1 MNKKK
6 YFVEGMH
13 CPSCELYVESQFKDI
28 KGIKGIKAD
37 NSTQTVILDIEDSL
51 NTEQIIEDIN
61 KKMEGSGYKIK
72 TEIEKRESN
81 TNNLPLAF
89 TLALI
94 LLLLF
99 LFIQKLTIGESLFSK
114 ELSFPIIFMLGIL
127 ASLSSCMAVVGSLV
141 LSMSSVYAKEK
152 VGLKPMIF
160 FHIARIVGFF
170 LLGGVLGLLGSLF
183 ILSRSIEIGIGIIL
197 FVVMLILG
205 LNLLDISSFFR
216 KIEFTLPKTLSKGL
230 FVKNNISKT
239 FTPILLGAGTFFL
252 PCGFT
257 QAMQLNSVLSG
268 DFLQGGLIMLVFV
281 LGTFPVLFL
290 ISLGSKK
297 IAESTNSD
305 LFLKISGF
313 LVIFFAIYNLLGV
326 LIANGVIPPI
336 F

>member
-1 MNKKK
+1 MHKKK

-13 CPSCELYVESQFKDI
+13 CPSCELYVESQFKDV

-37 NSTQTVILDIEDSL
+37 NSTQTVILEIEDSV
-51 NTEQIIEDIN
+51 NTDEIINNIN

-72 TEIEKRESN
+72 TDIEKKQRN
-81 TNNLPLAF
+81 KNNLPLAF
-89 TLALI
+89 TIALI

-152 VGLKPMIF
+152 VGLKPMIL

-183 ILSRSIEIGIGIIL
+183 ILSSSVEIAIGIVL

-230 FVKNNISKT
+230 FVKSNISHT
-239 FTPILLGAGTFFL
+239 FTPIILGAGTFFL

-281 LGTFPVLFL
+281 LGTFPALFL

-305 LFLKISGF
+305 FFLRISGF

-326 LIANGVIPPI
+326 LIANGIIPPI

>member
-13 CPSCELYVESQFKDI
+13 CPSCELYIESQFKNI
-28 KGIKGIKAD
+28 KGIKSIKAE
-37 NSTQTVILDIEDSL
+37 NSTQTVILEIEDSID
-51 NTEQIIEDIN
+51 TEKIIADIN
-61 KKMEGSGYKIK
+61 KKMKGSGYKIK
-72 TEIEKRESN
+72 TEIEKKQSN
-81 TNNLPLAF
+81 TSNLPLAF

-99 LFIQKLTIGESLFSK
+99 LFIQKLTIGESFFSK
-114 ELSFPIIFMLGIL
+114 ELSFPIIFLLGIL
-127 ASLSSCMAVVGSLV
+127 ASISSCMAVVGSLV

-152 VGLKPMIF
+152 VGIKPMVL

-170 LLGGVLGLLGSLF
+170 LLGGILGIVGSLF
-183 ILSRSIEIGIGIIL
+183 ILSKGIELAIGITL
-197 FVVMLILG
+197 FIVMLILG
-205 LNLLDISSFFR
+205 LNLLDISTFFR
-216 KIEFTLPKTLSKGL
+216 KIEFTLPKTLSQGL
-230 FVKNNISKT
+230 FTRGKISNT
-239 FTPILLGAGTFFL
+239 FTPILLGVGTFLL

-268 DFLQGGLIMLVFV
+268 DFLQGGLIMLVFA
-281 LGTFPVLFL
+281 LGTFPALFL

-313 LVIFFAIYNLLGV
+313 LVILFAIYNLLGV
-326 LIANGVIPPI
+326 LIANGIIPPI